1 MALAFDSH
9 GSGPPLV
16 LLHGIGSRRGVW
28 DPVVGA
34 LARERRVIAV
44 DLPGFGES
52 PQEDF
57 EPTPAGFAARLERWF
72 AEQGLGRPHVA
83 GNSMGGGIAL
93 ELARRGA
100 VASATAVSPAGFWTP
115 RELAFAQRS
124 LRASRAIVRRL
135 RPAVPALTRTAGG
148 RVALFSQ
155 VYGRPW
161 RLSPA
166 EARGRDRRLRRRARP
181 SSAALEAFGHYRF
194 GAGDELRGV
203 PVTSRGARAT
213 RCSSRA
219 RRRARGGCCRGR
231 ATWRCRAAA
240 TCPVHDD
247 PEAVAAVLLAGSRER
262 ARRWP
267 RRRPRARRS
276 ARARASAPRR

>member
-1 MALAFDSH
+1 MALAFDTH

-28 DPVVGA
+28 DPVAGA
-34 LARERRVIAV
+34 LARERTVIAV

-52 PQEDF
+52 PPEDF
-57 EPTPAGFAARLERWF
+57 EPTAAGFTSRLEAWF

-100 VASATAVSPAGFWTP
+100 VASATAISPVGFWNA
-115 RELAFAQRS
+115 REVAFAQSS

-135 RPAVPALTRTAGG
+135 RPAVPALSRSAAG

-161 RLSPA
+161 RLPPA
-166 EARGRDRRLRRRARP
+166 DAVATID
-181 SSAALEAFGHYRF
+181 AFLDAPAFEPAMQAFRSYRF

-203 PVTSRGARAT
+203 PVTVAWGSRDALLIPRQAA
-213 RCSSRA
+213 RA
-219 RRRARGGCCRGR
+219 RRLLPWARHVTLQGCGHV
-231 ATWRCRAAA
+231 
-240 TCPVHDD
+240 PFHDD
-247 PEAVAAVLLAGSRER
+247 PETVAAVLLAGSREG
-262 ARRWP
+262 
-267 RRRPRARRS
+267 
-276 ARARASAPRR
+276 